1 MLSKLSRRRGLQL
14 EALGSVLICTVM
26 LGRSVSVYL
35 AGWLCPNHS
44 HHFRRAADDRHPR
57 GQAARR
63 RKSELILRAF
73 LIPKPPDFTPLLGKG
88 LRWQAFSVSPP
99 PFRSIYYISRSS

>member
-26 LGRSVSVYL
+26 LADRFLFTLQDGFVL
-35 AGWLCPNHS
+35 HHS

-63 RKSELILRAF
+63 RKSELSF
-73 LIPKPPDFTPLLGKG
+73 G
-88 LRWQAFSVSPP
+88 
-99 PFRSIYYISRSS
+99 RS